1 MKYWLHPEAREE
13 FREAAEFYRERGGNA
28 LALAL
33 LEDFEHAAALLLE
46 HPRLGA
52 IWRPGRRRWLLTRF
66 PYALIYTVSGDQI
79 RILAVAH
86 HSRRPGYWR
95 GRR

>member
-1 MKYWLHPEAREE
+1 MRYSLHPEAREDL
-13 FREAAEFYRERGGNA
+13 REAAEFYRERAGNA

-33 LEDFEHAAALLLE
+33 LEDFERAIGLLLE
-46 HPRLGA
+46 HPAVGP
-52 IWRPGRRRWLLTRF
+52 IWRHGKRRWLLTRF
-66 PYALIYTVSGDQI
+66 PYSLIYAVAGDEI

-86 HSRRPGYWR
+86 RSRRPGYWR

>member
-1 MKYWLHPEAREE
+1 MRYWLHPGAREDL
-13 FREAAEFYRERGGNA
+13 REAAEFYRERAGNA

-33 LEDFEHAAALLLE
+33 LEDFEHAMALLLE
-46 HPRLGA
+46 HPGLGP
-52 IWRPGRRRWLLTRF
+52 IWRHGNRRWLLTRF
-66 PYALIYTVSGDQI
+66 PYSLIYTVAGDEI
-79 RILAVAH
+79 RVLAVAH

>member
-1 MKYWLHPEAREE
+1 VRYWLHPEVREDL
-13 FREAAEFYRERGGNA
+13 REAAEFYRERAGNA

-33 LEDFEHAAALLLE
+33 LEDFERAAAQLLE
-46 HPRLGA
+46 HPGLGP
-52 IWRPGRRRWLLTRF
+52 IWRNGKRRWSLTRF
-66 PYALIYTVSGDQI
+66 PYGLIYTVAGDEI
-79 RILAVAH
+79 RILASAH